1 MNPGRFSR
9 NPLSGRV
16 TTAMGRSGRL
26 YTAYGFNA
34 QGSGPSLAFNGERRD
49 PLTGHYHLGN
59 GRRTFNPV
67 LMRFHSA
74 DTLSPF
80 GAGGINAYAYC
91 GGDPIG
97 RKDPSGQHWLSAL
110 VQGTAYLASAA
121 TGLSAINRTA
131 AAIVNRRVALIE
143 GLPPPNQSLSTRL
156 GNTAHFLGAGTFAIG
171 GRSMSLTGGLPG
183 APTGVVATNAAAYL
197 AGGGVLV
204 AAGTGVLA
212 KPIFTQWWQQAGV
225 HGISRMSVL
234 SEAIYQASGVGLVVE
249 GVTNAMAAIGRG
261 VSRSY
266 AHVRERASH
275 YWANMARG
283 QEIRGV

>member
-9 NPLSGRV
+9 DPLSDRV

-34 QGSGPSLAFNGERRD
+34 QGSGPSLAFNGEPRD
-49 PLTGHYHLGN
+49 LLTGHYHLGN

-80 GAGGINAYAYC
+80 DAGGINAYAYC

-131 AAIVNRRVALIE
+131 AAIVDRRAALIQR
-143 GLPPPNQSLSTRL
+143 LPPPNQSLSTRL
-156 GNTAHFLGAGTFAIG
+156 GNAGQLLGAGTFAIAA
-171 GRSMSLTGGLPG
+171 RSVALVDGLASVSTSLNATRAAALYT
-183 APTGVVATNAAAYL
+183 ASGVVLAAS
-197 AGGGVLV
+197 AGFL
-204 AAGTGVLA
+204 GT
-212 KPIFTQWWQQAGV
+212 PIARQWWQQAGA
-225 HGISRMSVL
+225 HGISRVSVL
-234 SEAIYQASGVGLVVE
+234 SEAVYQASGVGLVVE
-249 GVTNAMAAIGRG
+249 GVTNAMAAIGRS